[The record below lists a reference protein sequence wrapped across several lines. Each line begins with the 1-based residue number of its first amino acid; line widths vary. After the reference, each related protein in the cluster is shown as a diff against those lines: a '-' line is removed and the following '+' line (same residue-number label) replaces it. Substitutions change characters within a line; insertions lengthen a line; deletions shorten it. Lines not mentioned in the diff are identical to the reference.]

1 MKAPKLTSDHLQP
14 HVPFDVIE
22 PTWDLYAAAVC
33 TCIFCLH
40 FPNRE
45 RHISIGN
52 VALETVSLRFSER
65 HPIPSGVQNFITA
78 LWIWA
83 GTSAPAHIGD
93 VLLSW
98 HLVEAR
104 QLNRLP
110 YYSSNNGFGCGVRCG
125 GRTRKDERWQSPMH
139 DSTYATQRGRERNTP
154 ACRQGTVTDPLCL
167 LLKPG
172 TANGPGALQVTA
184 RSSQTLPCCSQNT
197 SLTSK
202 MWWAK
207 LRSATGSPS
216 VE

>member
-1 MKAPKLTSDHLQP
+1 MGNIAP
-14 HVPFDVIE
+14 
-22 PTWDLYAAAVC
+22 
-33 TCIFCLH
+33 
-40 FPNRE
+40 
-45 RHISIGN
+45 
-52 VALETVSLRFSER
+52 ETISLRFSER

-110 YYSSNNGFGCGVRCG
+110 YYSSNNGFGCGVHCR
-125 GRTRKDERWQSPMH
+125 GRTRKDERWRSPMH
-139 DSTYATQRGRERNTP
+139 DFTYATQRGRKRNTP
-154 ACRQGTVTDPLCL
+154 ACRQGTVTHPLCL

-172 TANGPGALQVTA
+172 AANDPRALQVTA
-184 RSSQTLPCCSQNT
+184 RSSQTLPCCWRAPCSGPGHLLEGCSQNT

-202 MWWAK
+202 RWWAK
-207 LRSATGSPS
+207 LWSVTGSPS
-216 VE
+216 AE